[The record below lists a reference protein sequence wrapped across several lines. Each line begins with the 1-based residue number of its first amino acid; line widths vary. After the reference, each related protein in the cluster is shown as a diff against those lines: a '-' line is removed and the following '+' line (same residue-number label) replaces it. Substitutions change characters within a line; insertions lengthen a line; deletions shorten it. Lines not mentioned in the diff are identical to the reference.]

1 VDSSDSEHRPLIGVS
16 GRRFPEG
23 RTFKREAAVA
33 IQAAYTDSVHR
44 AGGIAVVL
52 PPESIDT
59 LDRAGGIAVVLP
71 PESIDTLEATAR
83 MATLDGLVLTGGPD
97 VDPESYGA
105 ERDPTTYG
113 VDDAQDS
120 FDTAMLRAAIDLARP
135 VLAICRGLQVVNV
148 AFGGTLHQHIPDL
161 EGIGVHGVPDGGGGT
176 DNRYAIEEESL
187 LARVVGTTSMVGRCH
202 HHQAVDRVGAGL
214 VVSAR
219 TADGTIEGLEL
230 GDDEGGPWLVAV
242 QWHPEETADVDS
254 DDQRL
259 FDHLVLAAQR

>member
-1 VDSSDSEHRPLIGVS
+1 VDSSDSERRPLIGVS

-23 RTFKREAAVA
+23 KTFRLEPAVA

-44 AGGIAVVL
+44 AGGVAVVL
-52 PPESIDT
+52 PPESIDQ
-59 LDRAGGIAVVLP
+59 
-71 PESIDTLEATAR
+71 LEATAR

-97 VDPESYGA
+97 LDPALYGA
-105 ERDPTTYG
+105 ERHPTTYG

-120 FDTAMLRAAIDLARP
+120 FDMAMLRAAIDLARP
-135 VLAICRGLQVVNV
+135 VLAICRGVQVVNV
-148 AFGGTLHQHIPDL
+148 AFGGSLHQHIPDL
-161 EGIGVHGVPDGGGGT
+161 EGVGAHGIPDGGGGS
-176 DNRYAIEEESL
+176 DNRHEIEGPSL
-187 LARVVGTTSMVGRCH
+187 LARVVGSQSMAGRCH

-219 TADGTIEGLEL
+219 TSDGIIEGLEL

-242 QWHPEETADVDS
+242 QWHPEDTADVDP

>member
-1 VDSSDSEHRPLIGVS
+1 VVLSDSEHRPLIGVS

-23 RTFKREAAVA
+23 KTFQREAAVA
-33 IQAAYTDSVHR
+33 IQAAYTDAVHS

-52 PPESIDT
+52 PPESID
-59 LDRAGGIAVVLP
+59 P
-71 PESIDTLEATAR
+71 LEATAR
-83 MATLDGLVLTGGPD
+83 MGALDGLILTGGPD
-97 VDPESYGA
+97 VDPATYGA

-113 VDDAQDS
+113 VDDAQDA

-161 EGIGVHGVPDGGGGT
+161 DGIGTHGVPDGGGGT
-176 DNRYAIEEESL
+176 DNRFVIEEDSL
-187 LARVVGTTSMVGRCH
+187 LARVVGTTAMAGRCH

-219 TADGTIEGLEL
+219 TADGTVEGLEL
-230 GDDEGGPWLVAV
+230 GDDQGGPWLVAI
-242 QWHPEETADVDS
+242 QWHPEETAAVDP

>member
-1 VDSSDSEHRPLIGVS
+1 VDSSDSERRPLIGVS

-23 RTFKREAAVA
+23 KTFKREAAVA

-44 AGGIAVVL
+44 AGGVAVVL
-52 PPESIDT
+52 PPQAIDP
-59 LDRAGGIAVVLP
+59 V
-71 PESIDTLEATAR
+71 EAAAR

-97 VDPESYGA
+97 VDPARYGA
-105 ERDPTTYG
+105 DPHPTTYG
-113 VDDAQDS
+113 VDDAQDR
-120 FDTAMLRAAIDLARP
+120 FDMAMLRAAIDLARP

-148 AFGGTLHQHIPDL
+148 AFGGSLHQHIPEID
-161 EGIGVHGVPDGGGGT
+161 GIGAHGIPDGGGGS
-176 DNRYAIEEESL
+176 DNRYEIAPGSL
-187 LARVVGTTSMVGRCH
+187 LAGVVGSASMAGRCH
-202 HHQAVDRVGAGL
+202 HHQAVDRVGSGL

-219 TADGTIEGLEL
+219 TADGIVEGLEL

-242 QWHPEETADVDS
+242 QWHPEETAEVDP